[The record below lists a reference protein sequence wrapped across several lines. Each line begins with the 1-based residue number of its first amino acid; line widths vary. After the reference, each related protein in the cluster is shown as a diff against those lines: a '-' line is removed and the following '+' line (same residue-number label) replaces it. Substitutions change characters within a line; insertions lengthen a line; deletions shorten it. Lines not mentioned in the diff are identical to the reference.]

1 MSPLPVEGPVAAAA
15 PLLMAGEH
23 QPGGQVSLSV
33 LIEMIVQRTYHE
45 LSILAELL
53 PRKTD
58 MERKIE
64 IFNFASRTR
73 MLFVR
78 LLALVRWASSASKV
92 DKCASIV
99 MFLEKQSGLFLDT
112 ANQLA
117 GMARETL
124 VRATLP
130 NFHLPAAAE
139 ILTTGSYSRL
149 PRCISERIIPAAPI
163 TPAERK
169 RTLLRLN
176 QVIEHRLVNCKLP
189 MQMRNLKIADGTVTF
204 TVALEFSAR
213 LTVLGD
219 GPSQPWTL
227 LGVDM
232 LVEDRET
239 GQGKALMH
247 SLQVGYVRELAQ
259 SRLVENTRPLEDLYQ
274 VLHGLAQLLQLEV
287 LHTQTMRL
295 CQDRLGQY
303 IRVEEYILGRALT
316 ISYWR
321 ELASKGEAAD
331 TGWRMSVQVDPHSP
345 DRPLMV
351 VHTPALTAKEAEL
364 AERSI
369 RTERLSVESL
379 LVHTIYVRTRARLAE
394 LRAEVQRRLKLGDVE
409 ATLHGSPAVLSVPIL
424 QPCLRSEQLLI
435 SVDTHTGIFLAHV
448 PQYPANPFSPQIQ
461 LCLNGDQA
469 QLEGLVTELR
479 YWITGRR
486 VEKTLQQL
494 PASPY
499 EQLPLLYDLKTHPL
513 SKLGRHKMYI
523 KLHRQPSAILVVE
536 YREKV
541 GRECEVQYSFYY
553 LITRPC
559 SIEVRSL
566 LWMKLKNF
574 QDDPVD
580 ETIVKEIPRV
590 YLKALGMVEFDP
602 FLVTHGSTTKVDVQE
617 LSEKIIGKR
626 KPGGKV
632 EAPIKRTRFPAY
644 FISDLAHVVSFADE
658 RIPFTCLEQ
667 ELSRQG
673 FSHSGTVVESNSVGL
688 AITIVQFPAVAGLA
702 AREERLFSR
711 RLLSATIRLS
721 RNPSS
726 VPAPGSVW
734 VVEWLYT
741 GSPLT
746 TSTAA
751 SKPLYS
757 QFRLESVADCEKTVA
772 SLRGEWSS
780 MAHCHGLVR
789 RYARY
794 LAAEAARPEELCAVQ
809 SYSYRSIVLEYG
821 PAAAYTAAVTWS
833 TDRNQFTIAFGSSN
847 STTGVNPHCLMKTQ
861 LEIQLNK
868 EHNLAL
874 LGKILT
880 ETWCPVKSLS
890 RLPSTPHKW
899 MSTNSQQRNTAI
911 QTFSVLPQSPTHVKV
926 LFYNIHCVD
935 VHIRSE
941 GLVSIRDGSFS
952 MFDQTKVLTDLEPIR
967 GFKAFLYKYVDEAA
981 LARRTSQTEDDN
993 PPSPLTME
1001 PTGGDSGGLK
1011 FAPPQTP
1018 PSNPLTPASP
1028 HGSQSTAFLQS
1039 PPTHRQPSAS
1049 PAPSPGLFPLPS
1061 PGTGGSPFPSS
1072 AASPLGGSPRPRP
1085 SPRHPGSSPNPS
1097 GHGTTA
1103 AHQAP
1108 ARILPQRL
1116 WAAAIPTPLTFKA
1129 FDELCRPSYLTGTS
1143 GPLLVSPLHR
1153 FLGCVF
1159 MRRQLQHIIKSE
1171 EYLVSVTVPEPSVI
1185 AFKVENVQ
1193 SQNPGMQPNPGQ
1205 AVPGLQCKVSINP
1218 DNSFQSLHLKVLPD
1232 DPSQWQSDQLLI
1244 IQKFFDAKVVAPPY
1258 RPTFLS
1264 GFCRLLHC
1272 PQDTLKNIVQLMR
1285 FEVQPELVTQNKLKW
1300 AVSLCL
1306 TMPPVAPNVF
1316 PVGQAGIIGNRE
1328 KILIFLQLTRAN
1340 VALQPGQVRLEGE
1353 CQP

>member
-1 MSPLPVEGPVAAAA
+1 
-15 PLLMAGEH
+15 
-23 QPGGQVSLSV
+23 
-33 LIEMIVQRTYHE
+33 MIVQRTYHE

-149 PRCISERIIPAAPI
+149 PRCLSERIIPPAPI
-163 TPAERK
+163 TAKERT

-176 QVIEHRLVNCKLP
+176 QVIEHRLVNCQLP

-204 TVALEFSAR
+204 TVLLEFSVR
-213 LTVLGD
+213 LTLLGD
-219 GPSQPWTL
+219 GPAQPWTL

-259 SRLVENTRPLEDLYQ
+259 SRLVENVRPLEDLYQ

-295 CQDRLGQY
+295 CQDRLGRY

-321 ELASKGEAAD
+321 ELASKSEVQD
-331 TGWRMSVQVDPHSP
+331 TGWRMSVQVWHCFCFGKLHITIFTFQVDPHSP

-351 VHTPALTAKEAEL
+351 IHTPALTLKEAEL

-379 LVHTIYVRTRARLAE
+379 LVHTIYVRTRARLTE
-394 LRAEVQRRLKLGDVE
+394 LRTEVQRRLKLGDVE

-435 SVDTHTGIFLAHV
+435 SVDTHTGVFLAHV
-448 PQYPANPFSPQIQ
+448 PQYPTNPFSPQIQ
-461 LCLNGDQA
+461 VCLNGDQA
-469 QLEGLVTELR
+469 QMESLVTELR
-479 YWITGRR
+479 YWITARR
-486 VEKTLQQL
+486 IEKTLQQL

-499 EQLPLLYDLKTHPL
+499 EQLPLVYDLKTHPL
-513 SKLGRHKMYI
+513 SKLGRHKMFI
-523 KLHRQPSAILVVE
+523 KLHRQPSAILAVE
-536 YREKV
+536 YSEKS
-541 GRECEVQYSFYY
+541 GRECEIQYSFYY
-553 LITRPC
+553 LLTRPC
-559 SIEVRSL
+559 SIE
-566 LWMKLKNF
+566 
-574 QDDPVD
+574 DDPVD

-590 YLKALGMVEFDP
+590 YMKALGMVEFDP

-673 FSHSGTVVESNSVGL
+673 CAHSGTVVESNSVGL
-688 AITIVQFPAVAGLA
+688 AITIVKFPPVPGLES
-702 AREERLFSR
+702 REERLFSR
-711 RLLSATIRLS
+711 RLLSATVRLS
-721 RNPSS
+721 RNPNSM
-726 VPAPGSVW
+726 W
-734 VVEWLYT
+734 MVEWLLA
-741 GSPLT
+741 GSPL
-746 TSTAA
+746 SA
-751 SKPLYS
+751 SSSAGKPLYS
-757 QFRLESVADCEKTVA
+757 QFKLETLADCEKTVTQ
-772 SLRGEWSS
+772 LLGEWAA
-780 MAHCHGLVR
+780 MAHAHSVVR
-789 RYARY
+789 NYSRY
-794 LAAEAARPEELCAVQ
+794 LSAEAARPEEVCAVQ
-809 SYSYRSIVLEYG
+809 KYDYRSIVLEYG
-821 PAAAYTAAVTWS
+821 PAAVYSASVTWNPEKKAFNM
-833 TDRNQFTIAFGSSN
+833 TFGSS
-847 STTGVNPHCLMKTQ
+847 SSAIGVNPHCLMRTQ

-868 EHNLAL
+868 ERNLAL
-874 LGKILT
+874 LGKVLT

-890 RLPSTPHKW
+890 RLPTTPHKW

-911 QTFSVLPQSPTHVKV
+911 QVGKILSRQFCRIFNTIVIMIVASTYPFFPQTFSVLPQSPTHVKV

-941 GLVSIRDGSFS
+941 GVVSIRDGSFS

-993 PPSPLTME
+993 PPSPLTMDPQE
-1001 PTGGDSGGLK
+1001 GLK

-1028 HGSQSTAFLQS
+1028 HGTQNAGFLQS

-1049 PAPSPGLFPLPS
+1049 PAPSPGGLFPLPS
-1061 PGTGGSPFPSS
+1061 PGQSGSPFPS

-1085 SPRHPGSSPNPS
+1085 SPRNPGSSPNPS
-1097 GHGTTA
+1097 MGHSGGGGV
-1103 AHQAP
+1103 HQTP
-1108 ARILPQRL
+1108 TRILPQRL

-1129 FDELCRPSYLTGTS
+1129 FDELCRPSQLPGTS
-1143 GPLLVSPLHR
+1143 PAGNQLLVSPLHR
-1153 FLGCVF
+1153 Y
-1159 MRRQLQHIIKSE
+1159 S
-1171 EYLVSVTVPEPSVI
+1171 
-1185 AFKVENVQ
+1185 
-1193 SQNPGMQPNPGQ
+1193 
-1205 AVPGLQCKVSINP
+1205 
-1218 DNSFQSLHLKVLPD
+1218 
-1232 DPSQWQSDQLLI
+1232 QSDPPIFTNILQI
-1244 IQKFFDAKVVAPPY
+1244 PRVRIHAAAVAA
-1258 RPTFLS
+1258 
-1264 GFCRLLHC
+1264 HH
-1272 PQDTLKNIVQLMR
+1272 Q
-1285 FEVQPELVTQNKLKW
+1285 E
-1300 AVSLCL
+1300 
-1306 TMPPVAPNVF
+1306 
-1316 PVGQAGIIGNRE
+1316 
-1328 KILIFLQLTRAN
+1328 
-1340 VALQPGQVRLEGE
+1340 
-1353 CQP
+1353 